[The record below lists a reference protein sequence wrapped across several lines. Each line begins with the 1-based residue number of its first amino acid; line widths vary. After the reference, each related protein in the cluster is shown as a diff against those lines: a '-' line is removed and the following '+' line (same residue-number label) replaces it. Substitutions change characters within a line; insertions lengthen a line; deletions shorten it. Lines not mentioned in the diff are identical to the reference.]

1 MSMDA
6 MIDWVEPAAHI
17 ATVGVLFISIWTL
30 SRNSFDSM
38 FTQLLANHNSIYE
51 KVSAEYFHKFYKE
64 FQKEFKCSNLI
75 QANEIRTFYG
85 RFTSDK
91 ENNLNNTYLQAYF
104 KFIYHEITAVR
115 KARFIGRKK
124 FYTRLIQ
131 SQMSNEEL
139 FCYLINQINHCSGK
153 DKYKSF
159 LRKKNFFKDLY
170 NSEYRNDL
178 NKIKTILLEPLIKKN
193 LLD

>member
-1 MSMDA
+1 MDA

-51 KVSAEYFHKFYKE
+51 KVSAEYFHKFYEE

-85 RFTSDK
+85 DSHR
-91 ENNLNNTYLQAYF
+91 
-104 KFIYHEITAVR
+104 
-115 KARFIGRKK
+115 
-124 FYTRLIQ
+124 
-131 SQMSNEEL
+131 
-139 FCYLINQINHCSGK
+139 
-153 DKYKSF
+153 
-159 LRKKNFFKDLY
+159 
-170 NSEYRNDL
+170 
-178 NKIKTILLEPLIKKN
+178 IKKIILIIPICRHISN
-193 LLD
+193 LYTMK

>member
-51 KVSAEYFHKFYKE
+51 KVSAEYFHKFYEE

-75 QANEIRTFYG
+75 QKIILIIPICRHI
-85 RFTSDK
+85 S
-91 ENNLNNTYLQAYF
+91 NL
-104 KFIYHEITAVR
+104 
-115 KARFIGRKK
+115 
-124 FYTRLIQ
+124 YT
-131 SQMSNEEL
+131 M
-139 FCYLINQINHCSGK
+139 K
-153 DKYKSF
+153 
-159 LRKKNFFKDLY
+159 
-170 NSEYRNDL
+170 
-178 NKIKTILLEPLIKKN
+178 
-193 LLD
+193 